1 MQIRHHG
8 GSCCGIKH
16 LFDFGTSNEVVD
28 KVGLIKEVIDN
39 WFSADGRE
47 AENNGR
53 IIEATLT
60 DVQFELTPSW
70 GPALRYFGFVPV
82 ARFLNSNSDNM
93 VNVFHY
99 HPDGDVTLELDDVP
113 CWNLPY
119 IPPEPP
125 LPALVSQEFVNVY
138 NSGPGVRRFATL
150 AESNVPRSA
159 ARRIGVNRLDT
170 YDDNSVVTTLLDNA

>member
-16 LFDFGTSNEVVD
+16 LFDFDTSNVVED
-28 KVGLIKEVIDN
+28 KVGLIKEVIDD
-39 WFSADGRE
+39 WFNANGRD

-60 DVQFELTPSW
+60 DVQLELTPSW

-99 HPDGDVTLELDDVP
+99 HPEGDVTMELDDVP
-113 CWNLPY
+113 SWDIVY
-119 IPPEPP
+119 IPPAIR
-125 LPALVSQEFVNVY
+125 LPVLVRQEFVNVY

-170 YDDNSVVTTLLDNA
+170 YENGTVVTTPLDNA